1 MPLLELYSGAGG
13 SMATQGIEE
22 VTENAIRA
30 VARDCGSLSMEC
42 SDVAGYVKGVGQ
54 RIGEHLKMLDQ
65 LEEVTTRLLGDQ
77 ARVSDSTDEARLLS
91 EQAKAKL
98 DAGREAIEGTIQ
110 GFKGLTDLI
119 VQLGERMAG
128 FASAMSQVQTVSSTI
143 ETIARKTNMLALNA
157 TIEAARAG
165 DAGRSFAVVAAEV
178 KKLAHDTRAAT
189 SQIASTI
196 GELTREA
203 GAVTTEIKTGVERS
217 RAAQSGFG
225 TISETVREVTEIVG
239 MVDRQTEGIA
249 HSTSMIQ
256 TSVDRVKAGLTDFAG
271 DARANGSELLSAQ
284 KRLAHLEMLSNTM
297 LDTLANSGAEIDD
310 TPFILKAQEALPRR
324 SRPRSSRR
332 STRAKSASRTCSTA
346 TTRSIEG
353 TNPVQY
359 EVRFN
364 DAADQRCPPDPRPH
378 QGRRQP
384 HHRLGDRRHERLSA
398 DPPFRAQPP
407 AGTRSGVER
416 RALPQQAHHH
426 RRPDPH
432 GARKRPAGDARDLPD
447 GAGRQ
452 VDPGEERLRSV
463 VDQGPPLGQFR
474 ARVPRRLNLA
484 RRTAPT
490 RFTYAGH
497 KPRLYA
503 LALGP
508 TAHRLRLQRARTR
521 GQEWR
526 STGPSTSSRSALPK
540 RS

>member
-1 MPLLELYSGAGG
+1 MPIPNCFGSGAF
-13 SMATQGIEE
+13 MATHGIEE

-42 SDVAGYVKGVGQ
+42 SDVAGYVNGVGE
-54 RIGEHLKMLDQ
+54 RISDHLKMLDQ
-65 LEEVTTRLLGDQ
+65 LEEVTTRLLADQ
-77 ARVSDSTDEARLLS
+77 GRVSDSTDEARLLS

-98 DAGREAIEGTIQ
+98 DAGREAIEGTIE

-128 FASAMSQVQTVSSTI
+128 FAAAMNQVQTVSSTI

-225 TISETVREVTEIVG
+225 TISDTVREVTEIVG

-271 DARANGSELLSAQ
+271 DARANGSELMTAQ

-310 TPFILKAQEALPRR
+310 TPFILKAQEACRQVQ
-324 SRPRSSRR
+324 
-332 STRAKSASRTCSTA
+332 AA
-346 TTRSIEG
+346 IEDAIDAGEVTIEDVFDRDYQIIDG

-359 EVRFN
+359 RVRFN
-364 DAADQRCPPDPRPH
+364 DAADRHVQPILDRTKSTDSRIIGTAIGDMNGYLPTHLSERSHPQGPDPVWNDAHCRNKRIMIDDQTRMALASDRPATLATY
-378 QGRRQP
+378 RME
-384 HHRLGDRRHERLSA
+384 LGDRKIPVKNIYVPLWVK
-398 DPPFRAQPP
+398 
-407 AGTRSGVER
+407 GR
-416 RALPQQAHHH
+416 RWGNLEIAY
-426 RRPDPH
+426 
-432 GARKRPAGDARDLPD
+432 RDD
-447 GAGRQ
+447 
-452 VDPGEERLRSV
+452 
-463 VDQGPPLGQFR
+463 
-474 ARVPRRLNLA
+474 
-484 RRTAPT
+484 
-490 RFTYAGH
+490 
-497 KPRLYA
+497 
-503 LALGP
+503 
-508 TAHRLRLQRARTR
+508 
-521 GQEWR
+521 
-526 STGPSTSSRSALPK
+526 
-540 RS
+540 